1 MRQDAN
7 SIILCSAGWVDGRD
21 HAVELGHQRQVRGQA
36 PDAVTVTVVGYA
48 EDLFRLAVTA
58 KDRAD
63 LHTPPFQVAGQGLGG
78 ADKACALTV
87 FGGLHGGFGI
97 EVALIFP
104 EVRQGQPRMTLK
116 SLTSMIFWP
125 PSLMKVRRSSRSS
138 RLTQSLV
145 LPSTRW
151 MNASFWSRPEAV
163 SSLASEPIPTVL
175 FI

>member
-104 EVRQGQPRMTLK
+104 EVRPGG
-116 SLTSMIFWP
+116 
-125 PSLMKVRRSSRSS
+125 SRG
-138 RLTQSLV
+138 
-145 LPSTRW
+145 
-151 MNASFWSRPEAV
+151 
-163 SSLASEPIPTVL
+163 
-175 FI
+175 

>member
-7 SIILCSAGWVDGRD
+7 SIILCSAGWVDGAN

-36 PDAVTVTVVGYA
+36 PDAVTFAGALQHPLFQGFVELVQGVFGFMQGCDVAGYA

-104 EVRQGQPRMTLK
+104 EVRPGG
-116 SLTSMIFWP
+116 
-125 PSLMKVRRSSRSS
+125 SRG
-138 RLTQSLV
+138 
-145 LPSTRW
+145 
-151 MNASFWSRPEAV
+151 
-163 SSLASEPIPTVL
+163 
-175 FI
+175 